1 MTPPSENPHSR
12 ARLEGQ
18 YTNYVQVGHNAF
30 EILLD
35 FGRSSPEEEAATF
48 HTRIITSP
56 SCAKALF
63 ELLRD
68 SIEQYEKTFGPIL
81 AEQSV

>member
-1 MTPPSENPHSR
+1 MAMTHPSANSHSR
-12 ARLEGQ
+12 ARLEAQ
-18 YTNYVQVGHNAF
+18 YTNYVEVGHNAF
-30 EILLD
+30 ELLLD
-35 FGRSSPEEEAATF
+35 FGRSSPEEEEATF

-81 AEQSV
+81 AE